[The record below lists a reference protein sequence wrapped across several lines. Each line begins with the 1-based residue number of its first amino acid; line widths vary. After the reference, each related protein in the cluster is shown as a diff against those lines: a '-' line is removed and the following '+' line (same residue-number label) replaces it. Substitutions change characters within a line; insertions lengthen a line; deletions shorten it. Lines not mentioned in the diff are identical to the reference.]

1 MDMIYRPRETELLRA
16 ARRRGI
22 ETISGVD
29 MFVAQGVAQWEIWTG
44 LRAPESAMR
53 RVVNQALRQEE
64 RKLARR

>member
-1 MDMIYRPRETELLRA
+1 
-16 ARRRGI
+16 
-22 ETISGVD
+22 